1 MTTRLVF
8 RRRRSVSSDHP
19 VELRFVDMLL
29 IIVATLMIVTVV
41 LSVVSQVTTAGRPD
55 APPVITTESAPT
67 AIVGQ
72 PYELTIAV
80 RGGDGNYQWTTTG
93 GQLPAGLSMAQDGV
107 VVGTPRAAQTA
118 RVGVRVRDGGGRVS
132 DARELTFAVQPSGAG
147 DIAPPK
153 PRITSGTTLLDD
165 AVVGQ
170 TYRHNFTGDSG
181 AAPYTWKS
189 DDRLPKGLELAPD
202 GVLGGRPQ
210 DGGTSTF
217 TLTMTDGDGAT
228 VRQDVRMVV
237 QDAPESW
244 FWSLLNWLKTA
255 FMWAGLGLIVLII
268 GNILWVL
275 LFGLPPLAS
284 EAVNGIF
291 VKRK

>member
-1 MTTRLVF
+1 
-8 RRRRSVSSDHP
+8 

-55 APPVITTESAPT
+55 APPMITTKSAPT
-67 AIVGQ
+67 GIVGQ

-80 RGGDGNYQWTTTG
+80 QGGDGGYQWTTAG
-93 GQLPAGLSMAQDGV
+93 GQLPAGLTMAQDGV
-107 VVGTPRAAQTA
+107 VVGTPRTAQTA
-118 RVGVRVRDGGGRVS
+118 RVGVRVRDGSGHVS
-132 DARELTFAVQPSGAG
+132 DTRELTFAVQPSGAG

-153 PRITSGTTLLDD
+153 PRITASTTLVDD
-165 AVVGQ
+165 AVAGQ

-181 AAPYTWKS
+181 AAPYTWKA

-210 DGGTSTF
+210 DGGTTTF
-217 TLTMTDGDGAT
+217 TLTMTDGDGET

-244 FWSLLNWLKTA
+244 FWALLNWIKA
-255 FMWAGLGLIVLII
+255 IFMWIGLALILVII
-268 GNILWVL
+268 GFILWVL
-275 LFGLPPLAS
+275 LFGLPPMWS
-284 EAVNGIF
+284 EPVDGIL
-291 VKRK
+291 VKRR